1 VQVEVIETASLG
13 DRSYV
18 AHADGV
24 ALVVDPQRDVDR
36 VLEVIER
43 VGARVACVVETHVHN
58 DYVTG
63 GVVLARSTGAD
74 YVHAAAED
82 LPVEHRPI
90 GDGDRLTVGPLE
102 VEARHT
108 PGHTHHHL
116 AYVVR
121 HGDEPPAVFSGGS
134 LLYGT
139 VGRTDLISA
148 DDTEGLT
155 RAQLRS
161 VHRFDD
167 LPDDT
172 RLYPTHG
179 FGSFCASASPDVDT
193 DGTLGAERRLNLAFS
208 DASEDELVDQLVAGL
223 DDHPRYYAHMDP
235 LNRAGPLAPDLSPP
249 APVDPVELRRRIHA
263 GEWVVDLR
271 TRRVFAA
278 EHLAGTIGIE
288 LDDQLSTYVGW
299 LIPWGTPLTLLADEP
314 AELSAAQRQLVRIG
328 IDRPS
333 GGASGG
339 IDAWDDGATERR
351 TYPVARFADAAASL
365 AQRDDV
371 VIVDLRRGSEW
382 EEGHV
387 EGAVHL
393 PIHELPAR
401 MHELPDGELWVHC
414 SSGFRASIGAS
425 LLDRAGRRVVLV
437 DDEATNAEAAGL
449 PVTGTVR

>member
-1 VQVEVIETASLG
+1 MQVEVIETSSLG

-36 VLEVIER
+36 VTEVLDR
-43 VGARVACVVETHVHN
+43 VGARVECVAETHVHN

-63 GVVLARSTGAD
+63 GVVLARLTGAT

-82 LPVEHRPI
+82 VTVEHRPVA
-90 GDGDRLTVGPLE
+90 DGDRFGIGPME
-102 VEARHT
+102 VEVRHT

-116 AYVVR
+116 SYVVR

-139 VGRTDLISA
+139 VGRTDLIGA
-148 DDTEGLT
+148 DDTEALT
-155 RAQLRS
+155 RDQLRS
-161 VHRFDD
+161 AHRFDD

-193 DGTLGAERRLNLAFS
+193 DGTLGSERRLNLAFS
-208 DASEDELVDQLVAGL
+208 DESEDDLVDQLLGGL

-271 TRRVFAA
+271 NRRLFAS

-288 LDDQLSTYVGW
+288 LGDQLSTYVGW

-314 AELSAAQRQLVRIG
+314 DELLEAQRQLARIG
-328 IDRPS
+328 IDRPA

-339 IDAWDDGATERR
+339 IDAWDDGATDRR
-351 TYPVARFADAAASL
+351 GYRVASFADAAAS
-365 AQRDDV
+365 RGGGDGV
-371 VIVDLRRGSEW
+371 VIVDLRRRTEW
-382 EEGHV
+382 DEGHV
-387 EGAVHL
+387 EGAVHV
-393 PIHELPAR
+393 PIHELLGR

-414 SSGFRASIGAS
+414 STGFRSSIGAS
-425 LLDRAGRRVVLV
+425 LLDRAGRRVVLI
-437 DDEATNAEAAGL
+437 DDEATKAEAAGL
-449 PVTGTVR
+449 PVTGTLS